1 MPEDD
6 ARNGLRVGG
15 WIPPYSPGGNPAGPI
30 RPTAHPHANAP
41 HYRDSFPRLRGEGT
55 MRPRLVLA
63 AALCLACAATAAIAV
78 ILDASRKP
86 EPVAAEFEYPALPGQ
101 ALPGFPP
108 ALGSADVGDVP
119 VSVQPSPTDTT
130 VPPTHT
136 RRYSPPPATSPVA
149 TRTTTKPPTTTKPT
163 TAAPVRLNVG
173 STVGL
178 AAADRPGER
187 VRHRNYRG
195 RLDTISASSSAGER
209 ADAAFRVRTGLGDD
223 DCVSLE
229 SVNFPGYYLRHRNFE
244 IRLDR
249 NDGSALFR
257 QDATFCPVTIR
268 QGAALALRSTNYP
281 RHYVVADDDWLKIV
295 ETTAARA
302 TAFTPRSAL

>member
-15 WIPPYSPGGNPAGPI
+15 WIPPYSPGGGPAGPI
-30 RPTAHPHANAP
+30 RPTAHPYANAP
-41 HYRDSFPRLRGEGT
+41 HSRDSFPRLRGQAT

-78 ILDASRKP
+78 VLDAARDP
-86 EPVAAEFEYPALPGQ
+86 EPVAAEFTFPAIPGGI
-101 ALPGFPP
+101 PVFPP
-108 ALGSADVGDVP
+108 PLGSEDVP
-119 VSVQPSPTDTT
+119 VSVQPSPTDT
-130 VPPTHT
+130 VPPATAGHRT
-136 RRYSPPPATSPVA
+136 TPPQTSPVA
-149 TRTTTKPPTTTKPT
+149 TRTTTKTPTRPPATTRPTTPP
-163 TAAPVRLNVG
+163 PVRLNVG

-178 AAADRPGER
+178 EASDRPGYR
-187 VRHRNYRG
+187 VRHRDFRG
-195 RLDTISASSSAGER
+195 RLDAINASSSAGER
-209 ADAAFRVRTGLGDD
+209 ADSGFRVRTGLGDD

-281 RHYVVADDDWLKIV
+281 RHYVVSDNDRLRIV
-295 ETTAARA
+295 ETTAAGA
-302 TAFTPRSAL
+302 TAFTPRNAL